1 MKLREARLCLDCDE
15 VYLEGVCPGCGS
27 ETFAYLSRWVPAPE
41 GNRAPPAATSEQA
54 EVFRELLTPA
64 GLTPA
69 GLPATNRRLLKR
81 GLLGLTAIG
90 LAGWAWRSSRAAAT
104 QSGDSGEPT
113 ES

>member
-15 VYLEGVCPGCGS
+15 VYQEGVCPGCGS

-41 GNRAPPAATSEQA
+41 GNRAPRPATSEQA
-54 EVFRELLTPA
+54 EVFRELLTPN
-64 GLTPA
+64 
-69 GLPATNRRLLKR
+69 LPESNRRLLKR

-90 LAGWAWRSSRAAAT
+90 LAGWAWRTSRAAAS
-104 QSGDSGEPT
+104 QSADSREPT

>member
-15 VYLEGVCPGCGS
+15 VYQEGVCPGCGS

-41 GNRAPPAATSEQA
+41 GNRAPPPGTSEQV
-54 EVFRELLTPA
+54 EVFREL
-64 GLTPA
+64 LTPA

-90 LAGWAWRSSRAAAT
+90 LAGWAWRSSRAAAS
-104 QSGDSGEPT
+104 QSGDSGET
-113 ES
+113 TGS